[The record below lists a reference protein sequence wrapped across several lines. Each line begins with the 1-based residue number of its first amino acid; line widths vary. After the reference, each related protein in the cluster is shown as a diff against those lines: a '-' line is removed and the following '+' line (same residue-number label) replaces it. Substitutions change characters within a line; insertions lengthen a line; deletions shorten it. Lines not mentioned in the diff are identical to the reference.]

1 MFYCL
6 FDWNDYHCPCPA
18 LWDTQGLSSWY
29 SSVLSPPEGRTHNPE
44 CVTLE
49 NVFEIHFYNEL
60 VLELCFLPQV
70 PQSKRGQTQLL
81 GNHV

>member
-6 FDWNDYHCPCPA
+6 FDWDYYHRPCPA
-18 LWDTQGLSSWY
+18 LWDTQGSTSWY
-29 SSVLSPPEGRTHNPE
+29 SSILSPYNPE

-49 NVFEIHFYNEL
+49 NAFEINFYNEL

-70 PQSKRGQTQLL
+70 SQSKWEHTQLL
-81 GNHV
+81 RN